1 MKYKDTIDLYD
12 DEGKLLKSDVT
23 LDKISPLVNK
33 GALNVIDLTKRTVAV
48 NFAGIEDA
56 LKTGKI
62 GGKTNQILGRSMNC
76 SCVKDCDA
84 LSAKIKE
91 MVQVTDGDNT
101 KITKVGGGKMI
112 LVEVPSARL
121 DAAATYDAASTAV
134 AAATTYALVD
144 QYKVGMFDGSY
155 VKAAVWGTYPQT
167 MHMDGGN
174 VVSILNIPQNNE
186 GLGYALRNIPAN
198 HAAMMTHRN
207 AMQGAALCSTF
218 EQAGEFEMGMA
229 IGPFERAQLLL
240 YAYQGLN
247 ANNIVYDL
255 VKANGK
261 TGTIGT
267 VVQSLVERAIEDKV
281 IKAGKKG
288 KSGYI
293 FYDTKDPMIWNAY
306 ASAGTL
312 AATMVNCGAGRFAQA
327 VSATLLYFND
337 LLEHETGLPG
347 SDFGR
352 TMGVAVGF
360 SFFSHSIYG
369 GGGPGGF
376 NGNHVVTRHAAG
388 VGMPCI
394 VAACCLD
401 AGTQMFG
408 PEATSKIYQ
417 DTFGHSTHSRSRSRQ
432 LQRAFKPPRIRMTEA
447 TFPQC
452 RIVTERLL
460 NPETTERLLNQI
472 CSVAG
477 VRRMVLNGP
486 RLPAT
491 VTYGPAKGLANPH
504 TMRKMIRVGDEE
516 LELQVHVG
524 TYCSNLRTARSS
536 PHCKPRAN
544 RSSRTIV
551 SISRKAGS

>member
-1 MKYKDTIDLYD
+1 
-12 DEGKLLKSDVT
+12 
-23 LDKISPLVNK
+23 
-33 GALNVIDLTKRTVAV
+33 
-48 NFAGIEDA
+48 
-56 LKTGKI
+56 
-62 GGKTNQILGRSMNC
+62 
-76 SCVKDCDA
+76 
-84 LSAKIKE
+84 
-91 MVQVTDGDNT
+91 
-101 KITKVGGGKMI
+101 
-112 LVEVPSARL
+112 
-121 DAAATYDAASTAV
+121 V

-144 QYKVGMFDGSY
+144 QYKVDMFDGSY
-155 VKAAVWGTYPQT
+155 IKAAVWGTYPQT
-167 MHMDGGN
+167 MDMQGGN
-174 VVSILNIPQNNE
+174 VVSILSIPQNNE
-186 GLGYALRNIPAN
+186 GLGYALRNVPAN
-198 HAAMMTHRN
+198 HAVMMTHRN
-207 AMQGAALCSTF
+207 AMQGAALSATF
-218 EQAGEFEMGMA
+218 EQAGEFEMGAA

-293 FYDTKDPMIWNAY
+293 FYDTKDPMLWNAY

-394 VAACCLD
+394 VAACALD

-408 PEATSKIYQ
+408 PEHTSKIYQ
-417 DTFGHSTHSRSRSRQ
+417 DTFGQ
-432 LQRAFKPPRIRMTEA
+432 LDAFKKPIQA
-447 TFPQC
+447 
-452 RIVTERLL
+452 I
-460 NPETTERLLNQI
+460 
-472 CSVAG
+472 
-477 VRRMVLNGP
+477 
-486 RLPAT
+486 
-491 VTYGPAKGLANPH
+491 AKG
-504 TMRKMIRVGDEE
+504 I
-516 LELQVHVG
+516 
-524 TYCSNLRTARSS
+524 
-536 PHCKPRAN
+536 
-544 RSSRTIV
+544 
-551 SISRKAGS
+551 